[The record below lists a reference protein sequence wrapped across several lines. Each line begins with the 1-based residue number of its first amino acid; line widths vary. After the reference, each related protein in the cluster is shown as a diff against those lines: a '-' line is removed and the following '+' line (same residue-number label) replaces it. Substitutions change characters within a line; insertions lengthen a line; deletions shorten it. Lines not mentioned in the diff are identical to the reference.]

1 MSLTASRTVRMAEVG
16 RDQFMAVTAL
26 IMLLVRRMQTFGT
39 FDQEPVESL
48 NMADDGSETSVG
60 YDGLDQE
67 LPEGKHI
74 RKVPRDHSCDILTR
88 NVVTFALVS

>member
-1 MSLTASRTVRMAEVG
+1 
-16 RDQFMAVTAL
+16 
-26 IMLLVRRMQTFGT
+26 
-39 FDQEPVESL
+39 
-48 NMADDGSETSVG
+48 MADDGSETSVG

-74 RKVPRDHSCDILTR
+74 RKLPRDHSCDILTR